1 MKYSR
6 ITLRVMPYSADQVPE
21 RIHFTGLQPGASAFC
36 WLSSPGVMSSIWALA
51 SLSCCMGSLNWWNS
65 CSSWRRS
72 RGAFCSHSMAGS
84 ESPYSAPKPSPSTPI
99 TTTAA
104 LTGGGIF
111 STRRARTTG
120 VKIRLVRNAT
130 INGMNRVAAAY
141 RVYIT
146 SSRKM
151 PVSMAERTFTDSKLA
166 LGLSS
171 GSTWGELFGGI
182 WVSMVGRVAR
192 AVRGALLLW
201 MPMIACRVRAGK

>member
-1 MKYSR
+1 
-6 ITLRVMPYSADQVPE
+6 
-21 RIHFTGLQPGASAFC
+21 
-36 WLSSPGVMSSIWALA
+36 
-51 SLSCCMGSLNWWNS
+51 
-65 CSSWRRS
+65 
-72 RGAFCSHSMAGS
+72 MAGS
-84 ESPYSAPKPSPSTPI
+84 ERPYSAPKPRPSTPI
-99 TTTAA
+99 TTAAA

-111 STRRARTTG
+111 STRSARTTG

-130 INGMNRVAAAY
+130 ISGIKRVAAAY

-146 SSRKM
+146 SSRKI

-171 GSTWGELFGGI
+171 GSTWEELFGGI

-201 MPMIACRVRAGK
+201 LPMIACRVRAVK